1 MRKMNYPLLC
11 TEAERAFGKTTK
23 EALILIIENYGVSRE
38 SAIRRVWNALKTG
51 LLIEKDGHITCS
63 HSKIPGVITE
73 SAPAKEK
80 KKEAEKEKIQFC
92 KDAIVYLNSVAGTK
106 FKPTDAST
114 TLIRARLDSGFTYED
129 VKRVIDLKCAQ
140 WMGTPMEKYIRPA
153 TLFNRTKFESY
164 AGEKGKIQEDLSLN
178 SLLED

>member
-1 MRKMNYPLLC
+1 MNYPLLC
-11 TEAERAFGKTTK
+11 TEAERTFGKVTK
-23 EALILIIENYGVSRE
+23 EALILIIEQYGVSRE
-38 SAIRRVWNALKTG
+38 AAIRRVWNALRYKR
-51 LLIEKDGHITCS
+51 LIEIDGHITCA
-63 HSKIPGVITE
+63 HSNIPGVITE
-73 SAPAKEK
+73 APVKAEK

-92 KDAIVYLNSVAGTK
+92 KDAITYLNSVAGTK
-106 FKPTDAST
+106 FRPTVATT
-114 TLIRARLDSGFTYED
+114 TLLRARLDSGFTYED

-164 AGEKGKIQEDLSLN
+164 AGEKGKIQEDLSFN